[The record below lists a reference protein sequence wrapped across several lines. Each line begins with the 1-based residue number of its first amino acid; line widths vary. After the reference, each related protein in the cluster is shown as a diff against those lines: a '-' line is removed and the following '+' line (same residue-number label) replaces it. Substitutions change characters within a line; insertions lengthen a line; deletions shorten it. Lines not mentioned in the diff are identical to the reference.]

1 MKYYRA
7 SVVRAAVLVSAMTM
21 RKSRVIFSL
30 LTTTGIL
37 VAALVTP
44 AIGQEGSGD
53 EAWAYQEDID
63 YDEDGDVDEGD
74 LARAAQNPVGDLISL
89 PFQNNMNF
97 DVGPAERT
105 QNVHN
110 IQPVWPIS
118 LGKKW
123 NLITRT
129 ILPVISQPAPGSD
142 RTNGL
147 GDLSFT
153 GFLSPKK
160 PGKVIWGAG
169 PVIVFPTATDEVLGA
184 EKWSLG
190 PSFVALTMK
199 GPWVFGALASNV
211 WSVAGEDERGDV
223 NFFLAQYF
231 VNYNYPSGWY
241 LTSAPIVT
249 ANWEADS
256 GNQWTVPFGGGIGK
270 VFAIGRQPININ
282 TQVFYNVEKPTF
294 GAEWQW
300 RWQIQLLFPK

>member
-1 MKYYRA
+1 MIQSMRRLA
-7 SVVRAAVLVSAMTM
+7 IRRRSCAIVLTAVLA
-21 RKSRVIFSL
+21 F
-30 LTTTGIL
+30 
-37 VAALVTP
+37 A
-44 AIGQEGSGD
+44 GSNVFAKEEATD
-53 EAWAYQEDID
+53 EDFPYEESID
-63 YDEDGDVDEGD
+63 YDGDGDVDEGD

-105 QNVHN
+105 QNVLN

-118 LGKKW
+118 MGKKW

-190 PSFVALTMK
+190 PSFVALNMK
-199 GPWVFGALASNV
+199 GPWGLGALASNV
-211 WSVAGEDERGDV
+211 WSVAGEDERADV

>member
-1 MKYYRA
+1 MYRFA
-7 SVVRAAVLVSAMTM
+7 IFRRNLGIALAVVL
-21 RKSRVIFSL
+21 
-30 LTTTGIL
+30 
-37 VAALVTP
+37 ALF
-44 AIGQEGSGD
+44 GSNVFAQNEPKD
-53 EAWAYQEDID
+53 EDLRYQEDID
-63 YDEDGDVDEGD
+63 YDHDGDVDEGD

-97 DVGPAERT
+97 DVGPADRT
-105 QNVHN
+105 QDILN
-110 IQPVWPIS
+110 IQPVLPITLS
-118 LGKKW
+118 KDW

-129 ILPVISQPAPGSD
+129 ILPVISQPAPGTD
-142 RTNGL
+142 RTNGI
-147 GDLSFT
+147 GDLNFT
-153 GFLSPKK
+153 GFISPKK
-160 PGKVIWGAG
+160 PGKVIWGVG
-169 PVIVFPTATDEVLGA
+169 PALIFPTATDDVLGTD
-184 EKWSLG
+184 KFSIG

-199 GPWVFGALASNV
+199 GQWVIGGLVSNV
-211 WSVAGEDERGDV
+211 WSVAGDDDRADV